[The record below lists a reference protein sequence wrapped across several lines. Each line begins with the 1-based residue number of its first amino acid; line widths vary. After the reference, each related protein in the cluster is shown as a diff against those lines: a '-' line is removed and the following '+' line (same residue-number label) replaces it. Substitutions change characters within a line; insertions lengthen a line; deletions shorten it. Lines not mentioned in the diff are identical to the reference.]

1 MDGCAPQSS
10 DRWSVVDLFSGAGG
24 MSCGFSAHPS
34 FTVVGAADAQI
45 GKPSTARGHL
55 GCNVTYAANLGIQPV
70 EADLS
75 AADPAEICEAM
86 NLPDASPVILCACP
100 PCTGFSR
107 TLAQN
112 HLQDDVRNSLVGRVT
127 KYVEL
132 LRPQVVLMENARELV
147 MGRFS
152 EHLRGL
158 LADLKKLGYEV
169 TAQTHFLNEFGLPQ
183 KRERALV
190 IAVRRPLP
198 LLGIAD
204 LWSGHYV
211 SLKAT
216 HVRRAIWDLPPV
228 EAGVPNPADPL
239 HIAPSFAD
247 INRRRLAAIP
257 RDGGG
262 WVDLVTHPQAD
273 SLLTPTMKQR
283 AELRKFGSH
292 PDVYGRLWWDRP
304 AVTIKR
310 ECGNIGNGRYSHPE
324 QDRLCTVREM
334 SILQGFPGDYK
345 FIGAT
350 ANMYRHIGDAVPPMI
365 SYQLAA
371 LCRWILTGERPA
383 PAELV
388 LPGCHLTVEDI
399 ESNPGAVS

>member
-1 MDGCAPQSS
+1 MLLAPEP
-10 DRWSVVDLFSGAGG
+10 WSVVDLFSGAGG
-24 MSCGFSAHPS
+24 MSYGFNAHPS

-45 GKPSTARGHL
+45 GKPSTARGNL

-75 AADPAEICEAM
+75 AADPAEICRAM
-86 NLPDASPVILCACP
+86 NLPDSSPVILCACP

-107 TLAQN
+107 TLAHN
-112 HLQDDVRNSLVGRVT
+112 HLQDDARNSLVGRVS
-127 KYVEL
+127 KYVEI
-132 LRPQVVLMENARELV
+132 LRPQIVLMENARELV

-152 EHLRGL
+152 DHLRGL
-158 LADLKKLGYEV
+158 RDDLENLGYEV
-169 TAQTHFLNEFGLPQ
+169 MAKTHFLNEFGLPQ

-190 IAVRRPLP
+190 IAVQRPLP
-198 LLGIAD
+198 MLGMAD
-204 LWSGHYV
+204 LWSGHHV
-211 SLKAT
+211 SRKAT
-216 HVRRAIWDLPPV
+216 HVRHAIWDLPPV
-228 EAGVPNPADPL
+228 KAGAPNRADPM
-239 HIAPSFAD
+239 HIAPSLSEV
-247 INRRRLAAIP
+247 NHRRLAAIP
-257 RDGGG
+257 HDGGG
-262 WVDLVTHPQAD
+262 WVDLVTHPEAD

-304 AVTIKR
+304 SVTIKR

-334 SILQGFPGDYK
+334 SILQGFPGDYA
-345 FIGAT
+345 FVGAT

-383 PAELV
+383 PSELI
-388 LPGCHLTVEDI
+388 LPGCHLDIEDI
-399 ESNPGAVS
+399 ESATGL